1 MVLMRKEMAELRKV
15 AEAATERKGRKRKYV
30 RTEETR
36 TVGEVQDLIASEAV
50 GGEREGEKPA
60 RRARK
65 ERHCG
70 RCGETGH
77 NVRTCKVLI
86 EDINDSEKSE

>member
-1 MVLMRKEMAELRKV
+1 MGDPIIRYICWQGEV

-30 RTEETR
+30 RTEETL
-36 TVGEVQDLIASEAV
+36 TASMVLDLIASEVV
-50 GGEREGEKPA
+50 GGKREGEKPA

-77 NVRTCKVLI
+77 NART
-86 EDINDSEKSE
+86 